1 MSGELTQLV
10 SLAGRQAPRIFLLQP
25 PRCWDHY
32 RFELPGPDLL
42 YLGAEFKLSSVANAL
57 LTEPSLLAELIFFF
71 FFLAELILKE
81 QTEPSPTFY
90 TSECILSTLH
100 FLSPTFYTPKNQPT
114 PECVLSTPHFL
125 EIMCAF

>member
-10 SLAGRQAPRIFLLQP
+10 SLAGQQAPRIFLLQP
-25 PRCWDHY
+25 PQCWDHY
-32 RFELPGPDLL
+32 RLELPGPDLL
-42 YLGAEFKLSSVANAL
+42 YMGAEFKLCSVANAL
-57 LTEPSLLAELIFFF
+57 LTEPPL
-71 FFLAELILKE
+71 LAELILKE

-90 TSECILSTLH
+90 TSECMLSPPH
-100 FLSPTFYTPKNQPT
+100 FLSPTFYTPKNQST